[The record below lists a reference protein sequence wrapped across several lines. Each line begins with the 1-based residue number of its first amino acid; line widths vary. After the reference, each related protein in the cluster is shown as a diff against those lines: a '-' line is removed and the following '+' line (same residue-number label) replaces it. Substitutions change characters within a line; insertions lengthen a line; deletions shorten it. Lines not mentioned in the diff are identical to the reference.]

1 MKKENTITLDEVVAQ
16 FLTNVIKEADK
27 KDPATIQA
35 VAELIKA
42 VRANEWVVVL
52 LNRHYLLTH

>member
-1 MKKENTITLDEVVAQ
+1 MKKGNTITLDEVVAQ

-42 VRANEWVVVL
+42 VRDF
-52 LNRHYLLTH
+52 Y

>member
-27 KDPATIQA
+27 KDPAAVAA
-35 VAELIKA
+35 VAELIKSCTRFLSITYWR
-42 VRANEWVVVL
+42 V
-52 LNRHYLLTH
+52 

>member
-1 MKKENTITLDEVVAQ
+1 MEKENTITLDEVVAQ

-35 VAELIKA
+35 VAGLIKA
-42 VRANEWVVVL
+42 VRDF
-52 LNRHYLLTH
+52 Y